1 MNEEVDIPFRGQE
14 IRNRAPNLEG
24 IVVAEKP
31 VITIH
36 PMARLHRC
44 HIEALMDHCAVV
56 RNYLEEIEVVI
67 MAREEEIRTELRNRR
82 TILSTL
88 E

>member
-24 IVVAEKP
+24 IV
-31 VITIH
+31 
-36 PMARLHRC
+36 MATRGG
-44 HIEALMDHCAVV
+44 
-56 RNYLEEIEVVI
+56 YEIEVDCDLFGFFI
-67 MAREEEIRTELRNRR
+67 WKDGECLAYIHPDEAIRGASRDMNEELRNRR